1 MPNPFNSVTTSPP
14 DTQHFARQGNL
25 VMLLA
30 LFGEAAAALAIG
42 QAYGTLSLSLAASA
56 LLLAVGTAAYLA
68 GRSQAGGWV
77 LLTSCNVAF
86 IALHLQL
93 GRGTIEFHF
102 GVFVLLGLL
111 MVYRDWRPIVLAA
124 ALFAVHHV
132 GFDRLQAAGYGVYCT
147 PEANFLKTLMHAVY
161 VVVQTG
167 IEIHLALQ
175 LRQAALASAEL
186 SAIVC
191 HVDDGEVL
199 RLDVAGMAL
208 HSSTA
213 LALQR
218 AIGKVA
224 TAMADVST
232 AAASIEV
239 ASSEIAAG
247 NLDLSQ
253 RTEMQAANLQQ
264 TAASMQQLTGTVKN
278 TAETAL
284 QAAQLAGHAADAAVE
299 GGVRVG
305 TVTETMNGIS
315 TSSRRIADINAVI
328 DGIAFQTNILA
339 LNAAVEAARAGEHG
353 RGFAVVAAEV
363 RLLSQRSANAAREI
377 KTLIGESVE
386 KAELGTDQV
395 KSAGDSMTHIVGQ
408 AQRVNQL
415 ISEISQ
421 AAAQQTQGITLVG
434 SAVTQLD
441 AVTQQNAALV
451 EQGAAAADS
460 LKQQAT
466 RLNAVVQRFA
476 LGR

>member
-1 MPNPFNSVTTSPP
+1 MPNLSNSVQAQSPGSQ
-14 DTQHFARQGNL
+14 DITRQGNL
-25 VMLLA
+25 VMLLT

-42 QAYGTLSLSLAASA
+42 QTYGTLSLALVAAA
-56 LLLAVGTAAYLA
+56 VLLLTGTAGYLA
-68 GRSQAGGWV
+68 GRGNALGWV
-77 LLTSCNVAF
+77 VLTSCNVAF
-86 IALHLQL
+86 IALHIQL

-111 MVYRDWRPIVLAA
+111 MVYRDWRPVVLGA

-132 GFDRLQAAGYGVYCT
+132 AFDRLQAMGYGLYCT
-147 PEANFLKTLMHAVY
+147 PEANFLKTVMHAIY

-167 IEIHLALQ
+167 IEIYLALR
-175 LRQAALASAEL
+175 LRQAAVESAEL
-186 SAIVC
+186 SAVVR
-191 HVDDGEVL
+191 HVDGGEVL

-208 HSSTA
+208 QSPTA

-218 AIGKVA
+218 AIAKVA

-264 TAASMQQLTGTVKN
+264 TAASMAQLTGTVRN
-278 TAETAL
+278 SAETAL
-284 QAAQLAGHAADAAVE
+284 QAAQLAGHAADAAVQ

-305 TVTETMNGIS
+305 TVTDTMNGIS

-363 RLLSQRSANAAREI
+363 RLLSQRSASAAREI
-377 KTLIGESVE
+377 KSLISVSVE
-386 KAELGTDQV
+386 KAELGNDQV

-421 AAAQQTQGITLVG
+421 AAAQQTQGITQVAA
-434 SAVTQLD
+434 AVTQLD

-466 RLNAVVQRFA
+466 RLNSVVQRFA

>member
-1 MPNPFNSVTTSPP
+1 MPHPSNRAPASQPGTP
-14 DTQHFARQGNL
+14 DIARQGNL
-25 VMLLA
+25 FMLLA

-42 QAYGTLSLSLAASA
+42 QAYGTLSLALAASG
-56 LLLAVGTAAYLA
+56 LLLAVGTATYLA
-68 GRSQAGGWV
+68 GRSRAQGWV
-77 LLTSCNVAF
+77 LLTTCNVAF

-102 GVFVLLGLL
+102 GVFVLLALL
-111 MVYRDWRPIVLAA
+111 MAYRDWRPIVLAA
-124 ALFAVHHV
+124 ALVAVHHV
-132 GFDRLQAAGYGVYCT
+132 AFDRLQAAGYGVYCT

-167 IEIHLALQ
+167 IEIYLALQ

-208 HSSTA
+208 QSSTA

-264 TAASMQQLTGTVKN
+264 TAASMQQLTGTVRN

-415 ISEISQ
+415 IGEISQ
-421 AAAQQTQGITLVG
+421 AAAQQTQGITQVG

-460 LKQQAT
+460 LKQQAS